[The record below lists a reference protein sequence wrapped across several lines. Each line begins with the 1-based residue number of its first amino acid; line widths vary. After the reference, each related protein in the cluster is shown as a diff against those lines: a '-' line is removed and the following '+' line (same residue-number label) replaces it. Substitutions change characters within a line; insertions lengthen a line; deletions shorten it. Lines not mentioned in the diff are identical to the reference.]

1 MSKPV
6 ILYIYLACSSLLL
19 VNLGT
24 QCLAFPQ
31 RERREAAHGPAET
44 GQLQGTDTDDLENS
58 SIASQKAAQLVVS
71 RDPVM
76 VSEGLPATSWPQVF
90 SLSHDAHPPGAGL
103 LHPSSS
109 GVYSVT
115 EPEIQPGEEVF
126 GSRQPAEVSPGSLPS
141 QASLRTAGVL
151 TDSLMPDEKEEEP
164 FGATRTQP
172 SVEGTPAARPGFL
185 DDKAT
190 QSLHGL
196 SLGRSPS
203 LHRHTDIQTTDIQTT
218 HLRTEESEADD
229 RMASFPPVTSAAGTE
244 PGGLMPTAKHTQPA
258 ATQPLLTASEGT
270 PSVEP
275 DVDSLPGALHVPE
288 SVSTAAPADS
298 VSSDEW
304 DDTRGASQIG
314 TPELGDETETQVRV
328 GASQTVQV
336 SPGPLDGGYR
346 FTDTTEEAQGLPGKE
361 TRVGT
366 VRGAE
371 RSAFTGLPSVT
382 PTSLVEDTKAPAVNL
397 WQSAGD
403 ITEATR
409 EDGVVLLSQ
418 TTASVS
424 EYGSQVHQPSQN
436 TLKDFISP
444 ETTTDAPEAEAT
456 FSLVTPG
463 QGPGDSKEP
472 EEGHEATA
480 PTSDVAGVPELSL
493 ATTGPTTVLPELYLA
508 TTGPTTS
515 MPELSLATTG
525 PTTAMPEL
533 SLATTS
539 STTAMPELSLA
550 TTGPTTARPLSMHV
564 TPAVEDLTDLVTRPN
579 EEFTPVLDSPV
590 TTSGV
595 MVGTPSIF
603 PTLPALVASLE
614 TSTAAPPSSRANTA
628 ASYGLDQLESEE
640 IDEEEDEEDEDEE
653 DEEEE
658 DEEEDEDDKDA
669 DSLDESLDGDT
680 ELPVFTVPGV
690 TSQEPGL
697 EQDNMGPMEGATYQ
711 VPDAIEWRQQNQG
724 LVRSWMEKLKDKAG
738 YMSGM
743 LVPVGV
749 GIAGALF
756 ILGALYSIKVMN
768 RRRRNGFKRH
778 KRKQR
783 EFNSMQDRVMLL
795 ADSSED
801 EF

>member
-6 ILYIYLACSSLLL
+6 ILYIYLVCSSLLL
-19 VNLGT
+19 VNLAT

-126 GSRQPAEVSPGSLPS
+126 ASRQPAEVSPGSLPS

-151 TDSLMPDEKEEEP
+151 TDSLKPDEKEEEP

-196 SLGRSPS
+196 SLDRSPS

-244 PGGLMPTAKHTQPA
+244 PGGLVPTAEHTQAA

-371 RSAFTGLPSVT
+371 RSAFTGLPSVI

-409 EDGVVLLSQ
+409 EDGVVLSSQ

-424 EYGSQVHQPSQN
+424 EYGSQAHQPSQN
-436 TLKDFISP
+436 TLKDIISP
-444 ETTTDAPEAEAT
+444 EMTTDAPEAEAT

-493 ATTGPTTVLPELYLA
+493 ATTGPTTVLP
-508 TTGPTTS
+508 
-515 MPELSLATTG
+515 
-525 PTTAMPEL
+525 
-533 SLATTS
+533 
-539 STTAMPELSLA
+539 
-550 TTGPTTARPLSMHV
+550 LSMHV

-590 TTSGV
+590 TTSGM